1 MAVPEPDRHDRE
13 LEAWVLAAVVELDV
27 EGLRLGLGAREL
39 PVPGV
44 AERARLDERVVG
56 VVVDRLAQRGLV
68 RLLDHAD
75 PARVVLT
82 PAGRR
87 EAAAAPRPTA
97 PPAPDGSRFVFLRP
111 SAPHGPAG
119 ATPDDEQVCDFH
131 PRRRRKGVMDPDGEH
146 CDGSGW
152 IVAVDAQSGSRT
164 SRPCRCRAL
173 RIRRNRD
180 RRLGGR
186 ITTEILNYGLASS
199 LHPELH
205 PALAPVI
212 ARWTA
217 DVDAQLDAGRGLW
230 MTVADRDR
238 RGSGGGSSAADAPA
252 AALDEDARPPRT
264 QAEFEAA
271 AARAGRALDADAL
284 TDLRHREQAS
294 KAGGELSLMEV
305 RKVAETA
312 AGSSAAAIA
321 RAAHHAGRGV
331 ALYSLS
337 SLYRSLV
344 HLSRHGGYRERLDA
358 LRTADLLVLVG
369 LDHRVL
375 QRAAPWQRD
384 WLSEQLELIAIGRYE
399 HVRSTVIVSTGWPL
413 ERLQEALSHET
424 FHRLVCAAGEPLPA
438 SRPPAP
444 APTSAATVV

>member
-1 MAVPEPDRHDRE
+1 VAVPEPDRHDRE

-27 EGLRLGLGAREL
+27 EGLKLGLGAREL

-44 AERARLDERVVG
+44 AERARMDERVVG

-87 EAAAAPRPTA
+87 AAATEPTPTE

-111 SAPHGPAG
+111 AAPHGPG
-119 ATPDDEQVCDFH
+119 GGGPDDEQVCDFH
-131 PRRRRKGVMDPDGEH
+131 PQRRRKGVMDAGGEY

-152 IVAVDAQSGSRT
+152 IVDAATRT
-164 SRPCRCRAL
+164 SRPCRCRPL
-173 RIRRNRD
+173 RIARNRD

-205 PALAPVI
+205 PALHPVL

-230 MTVADRDR
+230 MTVADWDR
-238 RGSGGGSSAADAPA
+238 RAARDAPG
-252 AALDEDARPPRT
+252 ALDEDERPPRT

-284 TDLRHREQAS
+284 TDQRHREQAS

-358 LRTADLLVLVG
+358 LRTADLVVLVG
-369 LDHRVL
+369 LDQEVL
-375 QRAAPWQRD
+375 RRAAPWQRD

-399 HVRSTVIVSTGWPL
+399 HVKSTVIVSTGWPL
-413 ERLQEALSHET
+413 EQLQEALSAET
-424 FHRLVCAAGEPLPA
+424 FHRLACAAGEPLLA
-438 SRPPAP
+438 SRLPAAAP
-444 APTSAATVV
+444 AHAATVT

>member
-1 MAVPEPDRHDRE
+1 VAVPETDRHDRE

-27 EGLRLGLGAREL
+27 DGLRLGLGAREL

-82 PAGRR
+82 PSGRR
-87 EAAAAPRPTA
+87 EAAAGPKPTE

-111 SAPHGPAG
+111 AAPHGPAG
-119 ATPDDEQVCDFH
+119 GGPDDEQVCDFH
-131 PRRRRKGVMDPDGEH
+131 PQRRRKGVMDSAGEH

-152 IVAVDAQSGSRT
+152 IVEGESGSRT
-164 SRPCRCRAL
+164 SRPCRCRPL
-173 RIRRNRD
+173 RIARNRD

-205 PALAPVI
+205 PALHSVV

-230 MTVADRDR
+230 MTVAGWDR
-238 RGSGGGSSAADAPA
+238 RTSHDT
-252 AALDEDARPPRT
+252 LDEDERPPRT

-284 TDLRHREQAS
+284 TDLRQREQAT

-344 HLSRHGGYRERLDA
+344 HLSRRGGYRERLEA
-358 LRTADLLVLVG
+358 LREADLVVLVG
-369 LDHRVL
+369 LDHQVL
-375 QRAAPWQRD
+375 RRAAPWQRD

-399 HVRSTVIVSTGWPL
+399 HVKSTVIVSTGWPL
-413 ERLQEALSHET
+413 EHLQEALSPET
-424 FHRLVCAAGEPLPA
+424 FHRLTCAAGEPLLA
-438 SRPPAP
+438 SRLP
-444 APTSAATVV
+444 APTAATVP